1 MRFFLCLPKNPIV
14 FSILLPFFVALLL
27 LPVHLSHAA
36 ASTTA
41 EDEAEIDAA
50 FEQFE
55 RAAATDRE
63 VSSALGSFLDR
74 VVRTLGYI
82 PEKWQELT
90 YKLGFHSETTDEY
103 SSSSKA
109 GEVFDDIL
117 KREGVTTQRPP
128 EETIVATSTEEQSAV
143 NTRETDTQTT
153 GESTASGNSNSA
165 VLKWRPGGGFTQKA
179 ETVTQTSSTTQQIEH
194 VVLKNPVGGQS
205 TSGNGSVT
213 VEENYIVLGGEGG
226 AQNNAT
232 NNTGQTT
239 AAQSTQ
245 NDTSNNHFANL
256 PYDPATPSRSQQT
269 GQTGGYVGDTDASDE
284 FVYLDIWNK
293 SNGSTT
299 EMVTK
304 TRNTEHTGE
313 VQNAI
318 VLTGDEPQKNTTVTP
333 DEPQEETKRVAR
345 IPSDQQQATTL
356 PATLPNQTSHT
367 SFWQKIVN
375 AIKQLFQ

>member
-1 MRFFLCLPKNPIV
+1 MRV
-14 FSILLPFFVALLL
+14 FSYLHKTPAFSSTLLPCFIVLLL
-27 LPVHLSHAA
+27 LPIHLSHAA

-41 EDEAEIDAA
+41 EDEAEIDAT

-109 GEVFDDIL
+109 GETFDNIL
-117 KREGVTTQRPP
+117 KREGVTTQRPQ
-128 EETIVATSTEEQSAV
+128 EETVVATSTEKQSIG
-143 NTRETDTQTT
+143 NTSEADTQTT
-153 GESTASGNSNSA
+153 GETAATSNGNSA
-165 VLKWRPGGGFTQKA
+165 VLKWRPGGGFTQKT
-179 ETVTQTSSTTQQIEH
+179 ETVAQTSSTTQQIEH

-205 TSGNGSVT
+205 TSGSGSVT
-213 VEENYIVLGGEGG
+213 VEENYIVLGGG
-226 AQNNAT
+226 AGVQKNTA
-232 NNTGQTT
+232 NNTGQTMT
-239 AAQSTQ
+239 GEFTQ

-256 PYDPATPSRSQQT
+256 PYDPGTPSRSLQT
-269 GQTGGYVGDTDASDE
+269 NQTGGYVGDTDASDE
-284 FVYLDIWNK
+284 FVYLDIWN
-293 SNGSTT
+293 NGDTSTT
-299 EMVTK
+299 KTVTK
-304 TRNTEHTGE
+304 TSNTEQTGE

-318 VLTGDEPQKNTTVTP
+318 VLTGDKPQKNTTETSG
-333 DEPQEETKRVAR
+333 ESQEETKRVAR